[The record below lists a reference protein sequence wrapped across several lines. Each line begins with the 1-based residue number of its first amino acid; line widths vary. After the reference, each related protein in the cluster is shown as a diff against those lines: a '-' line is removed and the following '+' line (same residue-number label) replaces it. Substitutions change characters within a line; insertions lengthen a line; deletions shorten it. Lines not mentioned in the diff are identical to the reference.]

1 MVKTMNAK
9 LVFAA
14 ISVLLLLVACGQ
26 KTAMPETKPAPIAPA
41 PAAPVTAQAPETAV
55 NDIESSSAEVE
66 QLTQEFDTSGLDTL
80 DQDLATIDSLDFG

>member
-1 MVKTMNAK
+1 MNAK

-41 PAAPVTAQAPETAV
+41 APVTVQAPETAV

-66 QLTQEFDTSGLDTL
+66 QLTQEFDTSEIDTL
-80 DQDLATIDSLDFG
+80 DQDLAAIDSLDFG